1 MPIPEKRGR
10 AVLCP
15 TPRQAHPTRSSYVIK
30 YSPPFRRYSNQFL
43 LAMLLLHCL
52 LNVAWSWRFASV
64 VHAQDQ
70 ALRPLPESNGQPT
83 AQVIVTAARLNIRS
97 GPGASFAVIGKALSD
112 EVFVVQGR
120 NMDGSW
126 VQLAVPDLADK
137 TGWVAAPYVVVS
149 DPIANLPV
157 TAAASTATTA
167 VPVAPPLQQP
177 ATDLQGKLVIQSK
190 LGSTFYLYDLG
201 TGELRPL
208 TNGRDPAISPD
219 GTQIA
224 FARRD
229 VNGIYLINIDGTNER
244 RIFGDREALTSPKWS
259 PDGKWIVFGRSD
271 GDYKCH
277 RIERRFCYTHSQL
290 AEQYG
295 LPDWPEL
302 IDLLFE
308 DYLVEERHEYMI
320 SRVAADGSAYR
331 DLPALPSARS
341 PDWHAGGI
349 VYQSADG
356 LQLTQDTDDGK
367 TAMIYRG
374 GWDWDPD
381 WHPNGDR
388 IVFQTNL
395 RSRWEILIINRD
407 GSGVAAL
414 TRPVTKEVNPLP
426 SNVSPVWSPDGQHI
440 AFLSNRT
447 ETNEAGAWRVWV
459 MNADGSNQRPLP
471 INLEITYEYHS
482 EQMIDW
488 GK

>member
-1 MPIPEKRGR
+1 M
-10 AVLCP
+10 
-15 TPRQAHPTRSSYVIK
+15 
-30 YSPPFRRYSNQFL
+30 
-43 LAMLLLHCL
+43 
-52 LNVAWSWRFASV
+52 
-64 VHAQDQ
+64 
-70 ALRPLPESNGQPT
+70 PESNGQPT
-83 AQVIVTAARLNIRS
+83 AQVVVTAARLNIRS
-97 GPGASFAVIGKALSD
+97 GPGASFAVIGKARSD

-120 NMDGSW
+120 NVDGSW
-126 VQLAVPDLADK
+126 VQLAVPDLAHK
-137 TGWVAAPYVVVS
+137 SGWVATPYVAVS
-149 DPIANLPV
+149 EPIANLPV
-157 TAAASTATTA
+157 MTAASAAATAA
-167 VPVAPPLQQP
+167 PVAGVAAQP
-177 ATDLQGKLVIQSK
+177 EPTDLLGKLVIQSK
-190 LGSTFYLYDLG
+190 LGSTFYIYDLG
-201 TGELRPL
+201 TGELRTL

-244 RIFGDREALTSPKWS
+244 RIFGDREGLTSPKWS

-271 GDYKCH
+271 GDFKCH
-277 RIERRFCYTHSQL
+277 RIERRFCYTHTQL

-308 DYLVEERHEYMI
+308 DYLVEERPEYMI
-320 SRVAADGSAYR
+320 ARIAADGSAYR

-341 PDWHAGGI
+341 PDWHTGGI

-356 LQLTQDTDDGK
+356 LQLTQDTDDSK
-367 TAMIYRG
+367 TAKIYRG

-414 TRPVTKEVNPLP
+414 TQPVTKEVTPLP

-471 INLEITYEYHS
+471 INLELTYEYHS
-482 EQMIDW
+482 EQMLDW